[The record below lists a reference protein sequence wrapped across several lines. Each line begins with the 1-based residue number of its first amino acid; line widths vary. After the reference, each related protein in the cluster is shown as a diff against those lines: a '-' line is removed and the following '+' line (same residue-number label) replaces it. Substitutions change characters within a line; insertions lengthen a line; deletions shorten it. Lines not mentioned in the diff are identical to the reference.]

1 MYDFY
6 KSACLFDLKQLF
18 CISNDIDSYT
28 VIKDLQDPS
37 IDLFEEFQT
46 YVSYLDALL
55 NPFSI
60 TVI

>member
-18 CISNDIDSYT
+18 CISHDIDSYT

-46 YVSYLDALL
+46 YVSYLDVLL
-55 NPFSI
+55 A
-60 TVI
+60 